1 MMKRLFSIVNIIN
14 KKGRKMVTKEKPKT
28 GMYENVQN
36 QFNKAADLMKLNPNV
51 RKILSITNTEIVVN
65 FPVKMDNGE
74 VEVFKGYRVQHN
86 NALGPYKGG
95 LRFTL
100 Q

>member
-1 MMKRLFSIVNIIN
+1 
-14 KKGRKMVTKEKPKT
+14 MVTKEKPKT

-74 VEVFKGYRVQHN
+74 VEVLKGTVFNTTMLLVHTKE
-86 NALGPYKGG
+86 GCV
-95 LRFTL
+95 FTL